1 MRIHQLWLSTGRLA
15 ELRAFYAGVLELP
28 VVDETPGAVTFGV
41 GASRLTFEQAAGG
54 SSPFYHFAFNVPE
67 HRFAEAEAWARE
79 RVRLI
84 PDAQGQDT
92 FRSENWNA
100 HMLYFYDPAGN
111 IGELIARH
119 TLPGGGGGPFTARSL
134 EGVSE
139 IGVASEDV
147 PATVARLQRRT
158 AAALY
163 RAELND
169 AFVPVGDEH
178 GLFIVVRR
186 GRVWFP
192 DTGKAAQPAP
202 FRVSVAGPDGAP
214 LTLSDAGL

>member
-15 ELRAFYAGVLELP
+15 ELRVFYAEVLELP
-28 VVDETPGAVTFGV
+28 VVAEAPGAVTFGV
-41 GASRLTFEQAAGG
+41 GASRLTFEQATDG

-84 PDAQGQDT
+84 PDAQGQNT

-100 HMLYFYDPAGN
+100 HMLYFYDPARN
-111 IGELIARH
+111 IDELIARH
-119 TLPGGGGGPFTARSL
+119 TLPGDGGGPFTAQSL
-134 EGVSE
+134 ECVSE
-139 IGVASEDV
+139 IGAASEDV
-147 PATVARLQRRT
+147 SATVDRLQQRT

-169 AFVPVGDEH
+169 TFVPLGDEH
-178 GLFIVVRR
+178 GLFIVVQR

-192 DTGKAAQPAP
+192 DTGKAAEPAP
-202 FRVSVAGPDGAP
+202 FRINVSTNGRPAQT
-214 LTLSDAGL
+214 LTESDI